1 MIKLI
6 GVLIILIGFVLKL
19 DTIAVVLI
27 AGLVTG
33 LVAGIDF
40 IEILETLGTAFI
52 QTRYMTLLLLTLA
65 VVGILER
72 NGLRERAS
80 ICISKL
86 KGATAGKVLSIYIVI
101 RMLAAVFSMRIGGHV
116 QFIRSLIYPMA
127 KGAIEKEGAM
137 TDELD
142 EDLKGIT
149 NASENYANF
158 FGQNVFV
165 ASAGVLLIVG
175 TLQELGVDVEAYAV
189 SKASIPVAIIALIL
203 AFIQYYLLDR
213 KIKKLVK
220 DRKVGGSK

>member
-6 GVLIILIGFVLKL
+6 GVLIILIGFIIKL

-27 AGLVTG
+27 AGIATG

-40 IEILETLGTAFI
+40 TEILSILGTAFV
-52 QTRYMTLLLLTLA
+52 QTRYMTLLLLTLS

-86 KGATAGKVLSIYIVI
+86 KGATAGKVLSIYVTL
-101 RMLAAVFSMRIGGHV
+101 RMLAAVLSMRLGGHV
-116 QFIRSLIYPMA
+116 QFIRPLIYPMA
-127 KGAIEKEGAM
+127 KGAIEKDGPVSEQ
-137 TDELD
+137 LD

-165 ASAGVLLIVG
+165 ASSGVLLVVG
-175 TLQELGVDVEAYAV
+175 TLQELGVTVEAYAV
-189 SKASIPVAIIALIL
+189 AKASIPVALVTLVL
-203 AFIQYYLLDR
+203 AYLQYYRLD
-213 KIKKLVK
+213 KEIEKLRAK
-220 DRKVGGSK
+220 

>member
-6 GVLIILIGFVLKL
+6 GVLIILVGFVIKL
-19 DTIAVVLI
+19 DTIAVVLMAGI
-27 AGLVTG
+27 ATG

-40 IEILETLGTAFI
+40 VEVLNILGTAFV
-52 QTRYMTLLLLTLA
+52 QTRYMTLLLLTLS

-86 KGATAGKVLSIYIVI
+86 KGATAGKVLSIYVTV
-101 RMLAAVFSMRIGGHV
+101 RMLAAVLSMRLGGHV
-116 QFIRSLIYPMA
+116 QFIRPLIYPMA
-127 KGAIEKEGAM
+127 KGAIEKDGVVSE
-137 TDELD
+137 ELD

-165 ASAGVLLIVG
+165 ASSGVLLIVG
-175 TLQELGVDVEAYAV
+175 TLQELGVKVEAYDVA
-189 SKASIPVAIIALIL
+189 KASIPVAIITLIL
-203 AFIQYYLLDR
+203 AYIQYYNLDR
-213 KIKKLVK
+213 KIKKLRAK
-220 DRKVGGSK
+220 

>member
-6 GVLIILIGFVLKL
+6 GVLIILVGFVIKL
-19 DTIAVVLI
+19 DTIAVVLMAGI
-27 AGLVTG
+27 ATG

-40 IEILETLGTAFI
+40 VEVLNILGTAFI
-52 QTRYMTLLLLTLA
+52 QTRYMTLLLLTLS

-86 KGATAGKVLSIYIVI
+86 KGATAGKVLSIYVTV
-101 RMLAAVFSMRIGGHV
+101 RMLAAVLSMRLGGHV
-116 QFIRSLIYPMA
+116 QFIRPLIYPMA
-127 KGAIEKEGAM
+127 KGAIEKDGVVTE
-137 TDELD
+137 ELD

-165 ASAGVLLIVG
+165 ASSGVLLIVG
-175 TLQELGVDVEAYAV
+175 TLQELGVKVEAYDVA
-189 SKASIPVAIIALIL
+189 KASIPVAIITLIL
-203 AFIQYYLLDR
+203 AYIQYYNLDR
-213 KIKKLVK
+213 KIKKLRAK
-220 DRKVGGSK
+220 

>member
-1 MIKLI
+1 VIKLI
-6 GVLIILIGFVLKL
+6 GVLIILIGFVIKL

-27 AGLVTG
+27 AGIATG

-40 IEILETLGTAFI
+40 VEVLNILGTAFV

-86 KGATAGKVLSIYIVI
+86 KGATAGKVLSIYVTV
-101 RMLAAVFSMRIGGHV
+101 RMLAAVLSMRLGGHV
-116 QFIRSLIYPMA
+116 QFIRPLIYPMA
-127 KGAIEKEGAM
+127 KGAIEKDGVVSE
-137 TDELD
+137 ELD

-165 ASAGVLLIVG
+165 ASSGVLLIVG
-175 TLQELGVDVEAYAV
+175 TLQELGVKVEAYAV
-189 SKASIPVAIIALIL
+189 AKASIPVALITLLL
-203 AFIQYYLLDR
+203 AYIQYYRLDR
-213 KIKKLVK
+213 KIKKLRAK
-220 DRKVGGSK
+220 

>member
-6 GVLIILIGFVLKL
+6 GVLIILIGFIIKL
-19 DTIAVVLI
+19 DTIAVVLMAGI
-27 AGLVTG
+27 ATG

-40 IEILETLGTAFI
+40 VEVLNILGTAFI
-52 QTRYMTLLLLTLA
+52 QTRYMTLLLLTLS

-86 KGATAGKVLSIYIVI
+86 KGATAGKVLSIYVTV
-101 RMLAAVFSMRIGGHV
+101 RMLAAVLSMRLGGHV
-116 QFIRSLIYPMA
+116 QFIRPLIYPMA
-127 KGAIEKEGAM
+127 KGAIEKDGVVTE
-137 TDELD
+137 ELD

-165 ASAGVLLIVG
+165 ASSGVLLIVG
-175 TLQELGVDVEAYAV
+175 TLQELGVKVEAYDVA
-189 SKASIPVAIIALIL
+189 KASIPVAIITLIL
-203 AFIQYYLLDR
+203 AYIQYYNLDR
-213 KIKKLVK
+213 KIKKLRAK
-220 DRKVGGSK
+220 

>member
-6 GVLIILIGFVLKL
+6 GVLIILIGFIIKL

-27 AGLVTG
+27 AGLATG

-40 IEILETLGTAFI
+40 VEVLSILGAAFV

-86 KGATAGKVLSIYIVI
+86 KGATAGKVLSIYVVV
-101 RMLAAVFSMRIGGHV
+101 RMLAAVLSMRLGGHV
-116 QFIRSLIYPMA
+116 QFIRPLIYPMA
-127 KGAIEKEGAM
+127 KGAIAKDGPVS
-137 TDELD
+137 DELD

-149 NASENYANF
+149 HASENYANF

-165 ASAGVLLIVG
+165 ASSGVLLIVG
-175 TLQELGVDVEAYAV
+175 TLQELGVDVQAYAV
-189 SKASIPVAIIALIL
+189 SKASIPVALVTLVL
-203 AFIQYYLLDR
+203 AFIQYYRLD
-213 KIKKLVK
+213 KEIKKSRAK
-220 DRKVGGSK
+220 

>member
-6 GVLIILIGFVLKL
+6 GVLIILIGFIIKL

-27 AGLVTG
+27 AGIATG

-40 IEILETLGTAFI
+40 VEVLNILGTAFV
-52 QTRYMTLLLLTLA
+52 QTRYMTLLLLTLS

-86 KGATAGKVLSIYIVI
+86 KGATAGKVLSIYVTV
-101 RMLAAVFSMRIGGHV
+101 RMLAAVLSMRLGGHV
-116 QFIRSLIYPMA
+116 QFIRPLIYPMV
-127 KGAIEKEGAM
+127 KGAIEKDGVVSE
-137 TDELD
+137 ELD

-165 ASAGVLLIVG
+165 ASSGVLLIVG
-175 TLQELGVDVEAYAV
+175 TLQELGVKVEAYDVA
-189 SKASIPVAIIALIL
+189 KASIPVALITLVL
-203 AFIQYYLLDR
+203 AYFQYYRLDR
-213 KIKKLVK
+213 KIKKLRTK
-220 DRKVGGSK
+220 

>member
-6 GVLIILIGFVLKL
+6 GVLIILIGFIIKL

-27 AGLVTG
+27 AGIATG

-40 IEILETLGTAFI
+40 VEVLNILGTAFV
-52 QTRYMTLLLLTLA
+52 QTRYMTLLLLTLS

-86 KGATAGKVLSIYIVI
+86 KGATAGKVLSIYVTV
-101 RMLAAVFSMRIGGHV
+101 RMLAAVLSMRLGGHV
-116 QFIRSLIYPMA
+116 QFIRPLIYPMA
-127 KGAIEKEGAM
+127 KGAIEKDGKVSE
-137 TDELD
+137 ELD

-149 NASENYANF
+149 NASENYGNF

-165 ASAGVLLIVG
+165 ASSGVLLIVG
-175 TLQELGVDVEAYAV
+175 TLQELGVKVEAYDVA
-189 SKASIPVAIIALIL
+189 KASIPVAIITLLL
-203 AFIQYYLLDR
+203 AYFQYYRLDR
-213 KIKKLVK
+213 KIKKL
-220 DRKVGGSK
+220 RSK